1 MAIIEM
7 VLIVTGIAAHTADL
21 EERGTYRVAVC
32 IGSSP
37 IHELNQ
43 AELIADRM
51 FRTAGVMLVWHRS
64 LDPRV
69 CPMGAVRISVVQETE
84 PHTLPGALAYSVAG
98 EGGLIRVFYDRIA
111 RIQSLKPSALLAHVL
126 VHEIT
131 HVLQGVNRHS
141 HTGVMKARWEAL
153 DMEGMV
159 RKWLPFTTTDV
170 KLIRQGLANG
180 TVLAVRCERE

>member
-1 MAIIEM
+1 MAIVEM
-7 VLIVTGIAAHTADL
+7 VLIMIGIAAHTADVA
-21 EERGTYRVAVC
+21 ERGTYRVVVC
-32 IGSSP
+32 IASSP

-43 AELIADRM
+43 AELIAERM
-51 FRTAGVMLVWHRS
+51 FRNADVVLEWHRS

-69 CPMGAVRISVVQETE
+69 CPMGAVRISVEQETG
-84 PHTLPGALAYSVAG
+84 PHTLPGALAYSMAA

-131 HVLQGVNRHS
+131 HVLQGVAWHS
-141 HTGVMKARWEAL
+141 HTGVMKARWEAA
-153 DMEGMV
+153 DFERMV
-159 RKWLPFTTTDV
+159 RKGLPFTTTDV
-170 KLIRQGLANG
+170 KLVRRGLANG